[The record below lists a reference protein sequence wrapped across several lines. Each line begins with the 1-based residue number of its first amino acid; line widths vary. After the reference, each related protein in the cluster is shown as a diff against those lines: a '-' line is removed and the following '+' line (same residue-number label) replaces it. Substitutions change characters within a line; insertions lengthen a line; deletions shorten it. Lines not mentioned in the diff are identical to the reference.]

1 MIMEV
6 KIKTNNELIDAIV
19 EMENG
24 VMIVSPKEEKI
35 KPKDGDILASPNGR
49 EFFFFKRDFN
59 GEYAD
64 CYGGFG
70 IKTNE
75 LFSEGR
81 WNVIRLATEEE
92 KQKLFDKLKEAGY
105 EWDAEKKELVK
116 LKWKPEV
123 GEVYYYPS
131 MKPHNGRVI
140 SIPKK
145 EKNTECKFD
154 KEIIDSG
161 WVFKTEEECQAFC
174 DKLNQLIERI
184 KP

>member
-1 MIMEV
+1 MEV
-6 KIKTNNELIDAIV
+6 KIKANNELVDANVEVID
-19 EMENG
+19 G

-75 LFSEGR
+75 LFSECR

-92 KQKLFDKLKEAGY
+92 KKRFFNKIDELGY
-105 EWDAEKKELVK
+105 EWDTENKELRK
-116 LKWKPEV
+116 KKWKPEPN
-123 GEVYYYPS
+123 EEFYYPS
-131 MKPHNGRVI
+131 WSGLRDGFI
-140 SIPKK
+140 AEGGCLLTKK
-145 EKNTECKFD
+145 DIEGDYEINKGWCFKS
-154 KEIIDSG
+154 KEACE
-161 WVFKTEEECQAFC
+161 VLCN
-174 DKLNQLIERI
+174 KLNEKI
-184 KP
+184 KEVEP